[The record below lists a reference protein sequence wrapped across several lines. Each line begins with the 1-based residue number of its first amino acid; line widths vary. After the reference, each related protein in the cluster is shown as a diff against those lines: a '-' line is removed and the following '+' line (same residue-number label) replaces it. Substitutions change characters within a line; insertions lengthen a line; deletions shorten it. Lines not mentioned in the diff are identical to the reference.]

1 MNRTA
6 IEGFN
11 CIRDSFTL
19 PPMVATRGVP
29 LLISSRLLTQVVSIA
44 LPLSRT

>member
-1 MNRTA
+1 MSRTA

-19 PPMVATRGVP
+19 PPMVAIVECRW
-29 LLISSRLLTQVVSIA
+29 
-44 LPLSRT
+44 